1 MESAG
6 KKSVRRTEKQVRFHT
21 FLYSL
26 LFVVILPLELIMW
39 AVAMDRTMGDTF
51 FARRILMNPLFELSP
66 NVLRVLAGAGFLALL
81 DGFRIM
87 FKQKAPCREIHPYC
101 GFFLFTTALFV
112 LLKLPYGVAIATP
125 LMIVGIVVVYS
136 SVLRGNP
143 DSFLSVNRSASAT
156 LRDRFSAAFCLIP
169 LLAGA
174 LLLLQEGFLHWLA
187 FPHSRYF
194 LFLPFLG
201 CLLPKLKQL
210 REFVIFSYAGLI
222 LLTLCF
228 ATAMIFIDGGML
240 ADVSIA
246 SAFLF
251 LEVEAAFLL
260 REFLPFRR
268 NFSVFILLLA
278 IFGTKYI
285 MPPVCDYR
293 IVALLVFLIYVIT
306 ENLPTIR
313 KKILSRADSASGN
326 IRFIT
331 REEYAGQA
339 WGFAAVLVTYLA
351 GPFSFLPVLIIIAAV
366 LVTALFRRRLGST
379 TLWMETTVMVVA
391 AFAVAAPGCSAGQ
404 LIAAIACAAPMMQAI
419 WQTGALINKFAAG
432 RPLRKFYLAVMNGCF
447 FFLLF
452 VLFFFHASDTLIAG
466 LFLLFTGLIRLGE
479 CTYERNAGNRV
490 KLLHAWLFMIAG
502 QIVAAIPGTPVTHPA
517 WSVNAIYAGVFAFF
531 ALYFYHT
538 FDRTPGGEAHP

>member
-1 MESAG
+1 M
-6 KKSVRRTEKQVRFHT
+6 RFHI

-26 LFVVILPLELIMW
+26 LFVFILPLELVMW
-39 AVAMDRTMGDTF
+39 AVAMNHTMADTF
-51 FARRILMNPLFELSP
+51 FARRVLMNPLFELSP
-66 NVLRVLAGAGFLALL
+66 NMIRVLAVAGFLALL
-81 DGFRIM
+81 DGFRLM

-101 GFFLFTTALFV
+101 GFFLFTTALFL
-112 LLKLPYGVAIATP
+112 LLKLPYGLAIATP
-125 LMIVGIVVVYS
+125 LMIAGIVVVYS
-136 SVLRGNP
+136 TVLRGNQE
-143 DSFLSVNRSASAT
+143 SFLSVNRTASTTLLDRVSAV
-156 LRDRFSAAFCLIP
+156 LCLVP
-169 LLAGA
+169 LIIGA

-194 LFLPFLG
+194 ILLPFLG
-201 CLLPKLKQL
+201 CLLPKQKQL
-210 REFVIFSYAGLI
+210 REFVIFSYAGMI

-228 ATAMIFIDGGML
+228 AAAMIFIDGSML

-251 LEVEAAFLL
+251 LELETAFLL

-339 WGFAAVLVTYLA
+339 WGFAAVLVTFLA

-366 LVTALFRRRLGST
+366 LVTALFRRRLGSNC
-379 TLWMETTVMVVA
+379 LWMETAVMILA
-391 AFAVAAPGCSAGQ
+391 AFAVSVPGCPAGQ
-404 LIAAIACAAPMMQAI
+404 LIAAFACAAPMMQAI
-419 WQTGALINKFAAG
+419 WQTGALINKFDSG
-432 RPLRKFYLAVMNGCF
+432 RPLQKFYLAVMNACF

-452 VLFFFHASDTLIAG
+452 VLFFFHAENTLIVG
-466 LFLLFTGLIRLGE
+466 LFLLLTGLIRLGE
-479 CTYERNAGNRV
+479 CAYDRDTGRI

-502 QIVAAIPGTPVTHPA
+502 QIVTAIPGTPVSHPA

-531 ALYFYHT
+531 ALYFFQT
-538 FDRTPGGEAHP
+538 FDRKPERMHSHD